1 MPVNQF
7 QEQEFSGKLTGNIF
21 KRISALLKPYRL
33 WVAGF
38 LLSIIIVSVLDAYFT
53 YLSKQIVDD
62 GIIARNTQNLYNIL
76 TKYGLL
82 ILLQSA
88 SIFGFVYLVGVLGE
102 RIRYDLRQ
110 SLFVHLQKLSLS
122 YYSQT
127 PVGWIM
133 SRVTNDTERVA
144 ELMTW
149 GLLDAVWGSV
159 NILTSL
165 VFMFSI
171 NWQLAMIVFAIL
183 PFLVISAIQFQKR
196 ILKQFR
202 EVRKFNSKITAA
214 YNENISGVRVVKALG
229 REDQNISEF
238 SNLTGSMFQ
247 AGFKAAWLSAL
258 FLPIVEIIS
267 AFAIGGIIWYS
278 GAQIQFQGITIG
290 GIQAF
295 LSYMVFMMWPI
306 QDLARVFAE
315 LQRAVA
321 SAERIFSLIDTTPD
335 IQDKPQAIDP
345 GTIQGDIQ
353 FEHVFFWYEDE
364 LPVIKD
370 LNLTIDRGETIALVG
385 STGGGKTTII
395 KLLCRFYEPK
405 RGRILIGGRDYTD
418 LSLEAIQSRIGIVLQ
433 TPHLFSGTIKENIAY
448 GRLNASQDEIEKAAK
463 LTKAHEFIMR
473 LENRYDEQVGEA
485 GVLLSVG
492 QKQLISLARAVLSDP
507 EIFIMD
513 EATSSVDTI
522 TESLI
527 QAGMDAVMKNRTSFV
542 IAHRLS
548 TIKRADRILVIE
560 DGQISEMGTHRQ
572 LLEIK
577 GKYYNLYTRQFRSER
592 EQAYNIFAE
601 KR

>member
-171 NWQLAMIVFAIL
+171 NWQLAMIVFAIM

-229 REDQNISEF
+229 REDQNIREF

-405 RGRILIGGRDYTD
+405 RGRILIGGSDYTD

>member
-110 SLFVHLQKLSLS
+110 SLFIHLQKLSLS

-229 REDQNISEF
+229 REDQNIWEF
-238 SNLTGSMFQ
+238 GNLTGSMFQ